1 MFSLANL
8 RMGFIINESHQLNP
22 FEAFKTRSFF
32 FNHSNVF
39 IVYLPLIEIR
49 PHKTKKKD
57 FVK

>member
-1 MFSLANL
+1 
-8 RMGFIINESHQLNP
+8 MGFIINESHQLNP